1 MEEGTLQQVTVQQV
15 IPHEASTVWQLTG
28 NFGGLKNWLPG
39 VTECSVSGKGPRDQG
54 GDAERAVHLMDG
66 SVTRESLESLDE
78 SQMYYRYA
86 ILEAKGFKADQQFIA
101 TFQVM
106 SLADGQC
113 EVVWTASFS
122 VPEAFPAEKIV
133 KARQQ
138 VSQMYQ
144 FFLTHLTTLLV
155 AD

>member
-28 NFGGLKNWLPG
+28 DFGGLKNWLPG

-66 SVTRESLESLDE
+66 SITRESLESRDE
-78 SQMYYRYA
+78 SQMCYRYA
-86 ILEAKGFKADQQFIA
+86 ILEAKGFKADQQFMA
-101 TFQVM
+101 TFQVLP
-106 SLADGQC
+106 LADGQC
-113 EVVWTASFS
+113 EVVWTARFS
-122 VPEAFPAEKIV
+122 VPATLSAEKV
-133 KARQQ
+133 DKARQQ

-144 FFLTHLTTLLV
+144 FFLAHLTTLLA